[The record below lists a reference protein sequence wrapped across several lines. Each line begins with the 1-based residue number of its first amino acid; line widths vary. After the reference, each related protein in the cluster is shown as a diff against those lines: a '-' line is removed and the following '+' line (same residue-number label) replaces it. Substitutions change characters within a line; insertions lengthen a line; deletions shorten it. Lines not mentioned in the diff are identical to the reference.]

1 MTSKIFINYRRDDSI
16 GTAGRLHDRLAQTFG
31 RKNLFMDV
39 DHIPAGVDFV
49 NHLNSQVSGC
59 DIFLVII
66 GPHWLNAQ
74 DDHGRRRLDNPDD
87 FVVVE
92 IAAALARNIC
102 VIPVLVDG
110 APVPRAD
117 ELPDAIKPLVRRNA
131 VEVRN
136 TQFGRD
142 AEALVDKIRE
152 ALGGPRPAAE
162 LWPSL
167 PSAAARLMGP
177 GRWRSVVASAAPL
190 LVVGWMGYQ
199 VGVPTSSAWTPR
211 TERPDAAASEKAKA
225 ADEARRKA
233 EDAER
238 QRQATLRAEEE
249 RKAKEAAEADAKR
262 KAEDAER
269 QRQATL
275 RAEEERRAK
284 AAAEA
289 DAKRKAD
296 EAERQRQATL
306 RAEEERR
313 AKAAA
318 EADAKRKA
326 DEAERQRQATLRA
339 EEERRAKAAA
349 EADAKRKADEAER
362 QRLAEA
368 DRLVRQSRVEFSDG
382 DYNRAI
388 ATASEAMRL
397 DPKSTL
403 AFLSRG
409 DAYMKKGDDDRA
421 IVDFNEA
428 IRLNPKFAHA
438 FEHRGFA
445 YGHKNDV
452 DRAIADFN
460 EAIRLD
466 PNNAVQLSNR
476 GNAYIK
482 KGDNDRAIADYN
494 EAIRLDPTLARAFTG
509 RGFAYMRK
517 GSNSQAMADYS
528 EAIRLRPDFAA
539 GAYCNRGRLKLQLN
553 QASGN
558 SDIAKARQLGGSD
571 CR

>member
-1 MTSKIFINYRRDDSI
+1 MTCKIFINYRRDDSI

-31 RKNLFMDV
+31 RNNLFMDV

-66 GPHWLNAQ
+66 GPHWLNAH

-152 ALGGPRPAAE
+152 ALGGPRPAAR

-167 PSAAARLMGP
+167 PSAAVRLMGP
-177 GRWRSVVASAAPL
+177 GRWRGVVASAAPL

-238 QRQATLRAEEE
+238 ERLVAGKAEEE
-249 RKAKEAAEADAKR
+249 RKAKE
-262 KAEDAER
+262 
-269 QRQATL
+269 
-275 RAEEERRAK
+275 
-284 AAAEA
+284 AAEA

-318 EADAKRKA
+318 EAEAKRKA

-349 EADAKRKADEAER
+349 EAEAKRKADEAER

-368 DRLVRQSRVEFSDG
+368 DRLARQSRVEFSDG

-517 GSNSQAMADYS
+517 GSNNQAMADYS

>member
-66 GPHWLNAQ
+66 GPNWVNAQ
-74 DDHGRRRLDNPDD
+74 DDHGRRRLDNSDD

-110 APVPRAD
+110 SPVPRAD
-117 ELPDAIKPLVRRNA
+117 ELPDAIKPLARRNA

-152 ALGGPRPAAE
+152 ALGGPRPAAR

-167 PSAAARLMGP
+167 ASAATRLMGL

-211 TERPDAAASEKAKA
+211 TERPDAAAPEKVKA

-238 QRQATLRAEEE
+238 QRQAA
-249 RKAKEAAEADAKR
+249 
-262 KAEDAER
+262 
-269 QRQATL
+269 L

-296 EAERQRQATL
+296 ELERQRQATL
-306 RAEEERR
+306 RVEEERR

-318 EADAKRKA
+318 EA
-326 DEAERQRQATLRA
+326 E
-339 EEERRAKAAA
+339 
-349 EADAKRKADEAER
+349 AKRKADEAER

-368 DRLVRQSRVEFSDG
+368 DRLARQSRVEFSDG

-421 IVDFNEA
+421 IADFNEA

-517 GSNSQAMADYS
+517 GSNNQAMADYN

-571 CR
+571 C